1 MDTEPGLERRFWGGG
16 TFILPQKVKRN
27 GTAVSID
34 FCGFLNTEGT
44 KHYVF
49 RFLLAQL
56 RERNDS
62 RLARERSVVVE
73 VENALPA
80 EGQLDKVH
88 CETDRQLPNNG
99 FDVQEG
105 DQFAVFIYNGC
116 RETSTANYCP
126 VQINLINNNSCERSL
141 FQPSNNLSRNIN
153 NQLVTAVQV
162 EANIKISISK
172 SDYYH

>member
-1 MDTEPGLERRFWGGG
+1 MDAEPGLERRFWGGG
-16 TFILPQKVKRN
+16 TFILPQKVQHN

-44 KHYVF
+44 EHYVF
-49 RFLLAQL
+49 RFLLEQL
-56 RERNDS
+56 RERNDGI
-62 RLARERSVVVE
+62 LARERFVVVE
-73 VENALPA
+73 VGDALPA
-80 EGQLDKVH
+80 EGQLDKVY
-88 CETDRQLPNNG
+88 CETERQLPNNG

-116 RETSTANYCP
+116 RETNYCP
-126 VQINLINNNSCERSL
+126 IQINLINNNSCEGSL
-141 FQPSNNLSRNIN
+141 FQPSNGLSGNID

-172 SDYYH
+172 SDY

>member
-1 MDTEPGLERRFWGGG
+1 MDAEPGLERRFWGGG
-16 TFILPQKVKRN
+16 TFILPQKVQRN

-56 RERNDS
+56 RERNDGRLS
-62 RLARERSVVVE
+62 RELSVVIE

-80 EGQLDKVH
+80 EGQLDIVH

-126 VQINLINNNSCERSL
+126 VQINLINNNSCEGSL
-141 FQPSNNLSRNIN
+141 FQPSNGLSGNID